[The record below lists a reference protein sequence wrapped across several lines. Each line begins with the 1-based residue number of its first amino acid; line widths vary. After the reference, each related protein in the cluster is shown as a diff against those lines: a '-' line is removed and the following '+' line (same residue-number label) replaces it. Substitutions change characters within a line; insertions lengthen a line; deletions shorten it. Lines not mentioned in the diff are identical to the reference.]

1 MVQIIQI
8 IAFNECNVYV
18 NSEKHSWKETVGRCE
33 EPREDSATSADL
45 KELKGL
51 HCKQNS
57 KTGALALGWL

>member
-8 IAFNECNVYV
+8 TAFNECNVYV

-33 EPREDSATSADL
+33 EPSATSADL
-45 KELKGL
+45 KQLKGL